1 VILVV
6 GAIGQELAG
15 ARDSARLLVCGVGP
29 VEAAIAT
36 AKEIIKERPQAVINV
51 GLAGARR
58 GSGIDVLDVVVGTEA
73 IYCDLYP
80 RFSTTRLAAD
90 PALLEAARSAL
101 PDAHFLPVGTTA
113 AVGGSSNVSVEA
125 MEGFSVL
132 RAAQLAAIPALELRV
147 ISNEV
152 EEPSRAN
159 WRIDDGLFTL
169 SVVTRRLLAALS

>member
-1 VILVV
+1 MILVV

-15 ARDSARLLVCGVGP
+15 ARERARLLVCGVGP

-36 AKEIIKERPQAVINV
+36 AKEIVKERPRAILNV

-58 GSGIDVLDVVVGTEA
+58 GSGIEVLELVVGTESLYA
-73 IYCDLYP
+73 DLFP
-80 RFSTTRLAAD
+80 HFSPMRIAPD
-90 PALLEAARSAL
+90 PELLETARRAL
-101 PDAHFLPVGTTA
+101 PEARFLPIGTSA
-113 AVGGSSNVSVEA
+113 SVGGSKEVQIEA

-152 EEPSRAN
+152 EEPSRSS
-159 WRIDDGLFTL
+159 WRIDDGLFAL
-169 SVVTRRLLAALS
+169 SGATRRLLEALA

>member
-1 VILVV
+1 MILFV

-15 ARDSARLLVCGVGP
+15 ARDKARLLACGVGP

-36 AKEIIKERPQAVINV
+36 AKEIIKERPRVVINV

-80 RFSTTRLAAD
+80 RFSTNRLAAD

-101 PDAHFLPVGTTA
+101 
-113 AVGGSSNVSVEA
+113 
-125 MEGFSVL
+125 
-132 RAAQLAAIPALELRV
+132 
-147 ISNEV
+147 
-152 EEPSRAN
+152 
-159 WRIDDGLFTL
+159 
-169 SVVTRRLLAALS
+169 